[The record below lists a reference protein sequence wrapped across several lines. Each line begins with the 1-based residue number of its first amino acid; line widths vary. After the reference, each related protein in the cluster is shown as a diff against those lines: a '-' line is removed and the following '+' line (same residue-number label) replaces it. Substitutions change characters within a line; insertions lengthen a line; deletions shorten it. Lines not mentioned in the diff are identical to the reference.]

1 MNMNDVSLL
10 ALDPL
15 DVGVRINPP
24 YPKEPLVFSV
34 AEHIGRV
41 LFLDPRR
48 VKQMEGQPR
57 TSIGNVA
64 DLAEEIKTDGQKDAI
79 LVFPIVHP
87 DFDAEVD
94 AGHRRRGACDLAGL
108 MVRAEIRPIPK
119 DRAEQ
124 YDDAFID
131 NFNREDLTLLDTV
144 LSIEKLLANG
154 RTWQDIARMAGKTRA
169 WVDQYTVLVRMNP
182 DVRPLMEEQNHG
194 LENEVGR
201 KLRRKTALPLSIW
214 LQIAKMPME
223 KQLPFARRMVDGGV
237 SIETARFLVQKDLTE
252 QGVVMRQRSPNERFM
267 IFDQAVSRTETLL
280 MQYLEMPEKN
290 FTAMF
295 ESRDQASRTRLA
307 EKMRGIAFHLKCMA
321 AAISV
326 SGSGKSDVP
335 LANMIESFQ
344 ATQGNQCQPN
354 VFLSELHPRLQQW
367 VSERVLSWKE
377 SDMPLQ
383 EWQEEQLIA
392 TWKESGKL

>member
-1 MNMNDVSLL
+1 MKMNDVFF
-10 ALDPL
+10 DPF
-15 DVGVRINPP
+15 DVGVRKNPP
-24 YPKEPLVFSV
+24 YPTAPVPFPV
-34 AEHIGRV
+34 MEHIGRI

-48 VKQMEGQPR
+48 VKPMDGQPR
-57 TSIGNVA
+57 TNIGDVA
-64 DLAEEIKTDGQKDAI
+64 DLAEEIKVDGQKDAI

-87 DFDAEVD
+87 DFDAEVE
-94 AGHRRRGACDLAGL
+94 AGHRRRGATDLAGL
-108 MVRAEIRPIPK
+108 MVRSEIRPIPK
-119 DRAEQ
+119 DKAEQ

-169 WVDQYTVLVRMNP
+169 WVDQYTILVRMNP
-182 DVRPLMEEQNHG
+182 EVRPLMEEQNNG

-237 SIETARFLVQKDLTE
+237 SIETVRFIVQKELTE
-252 QGVVMRQRSPNERFM
+252 QGVVLRQRSPIERFM
-267 IFDQAVSRTETLL
+267 IFNQEVNRTERFFR
-280 MQYLEMPEKN
+280 QYLEMSEKN
-290 FTAMF
+290 FMAMF
-295 ESRDQASRTRLA
+295 ESRDQASRIRLA
-307 EKMRGIAFHLKCMA
+307 EGMRGIAFHLKCMA

-326 SGSGKSDVP
+326 SGSGKSDAP
-335 LANMIESFQ
+335 LANMVESFRG
-344 ATQGNQCQPN
+344 AQGSQCQPN

-367 VSERVLSWKE
+367 VSEQMLSWKE
-377 SDMPLQ
+377 SGRSLQ
-383 EWQEEQLIA
+383 EWQDDQA
-392 TWKESGKL
+392 VASWKESGKL